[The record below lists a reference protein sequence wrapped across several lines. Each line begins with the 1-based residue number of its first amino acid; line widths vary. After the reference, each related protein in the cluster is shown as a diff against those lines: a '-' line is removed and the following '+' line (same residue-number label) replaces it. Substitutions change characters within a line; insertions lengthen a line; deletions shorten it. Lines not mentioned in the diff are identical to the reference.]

1 MMWRLIFT
9 LIFLLN
15 IYSETFSFP
24 LKPSNTPQRI
34 VSLGPSLTEELY
46 LLGVEDK
53 IVGVTVYCNRPKEA
67 QDKEKVGTV
76 IKVDVERIISLK
88 PDLLLA
94 TTLSDPAQMKKIR
107 SLGIKVVTFPS
118 CRNFSEIC
126 EQFLK
131 LGKITGREEK
141 AREIIGEAKDRVDFI
156 NKKVKDLSKPKVFIQ
171 VGAKPLYTVTKDSFI
186 QDIITLAGGINIAY
200 QAKTGLYSRE
210 EVMREN
216 PDVIIIVT
224 MGIVGEEE
232 KKTWEKFKTLKAG
245 KNKRVYIVDSY
256 KMCSPTP
263 LTFAETLEEMAR
275 LLHPIK

>member
-1 MMWRLIFT
+1 MDMMWRLIFT

-141 AREIIGEAKDRVDFI
+141 AREIIG
-156 NKKVKDLSKPKVFIQ
+156 
-171 VGAKPLYTVTKDSFI
+171 
-186 QDIITLAGGINIAY
+186 
-200 QAKTGLYSRE
+200 
-210 EVMREN
+210 
-216 PDVIIIVT
+216 
-224 MGIVGEEE
+224 
-232 KKTWEKFKTLKAG
+232 
-245 KNKRVYIVDSY
+245 
-256 KMCSPTP
+256 
-263 LTFAETLEEMAR
+263 
-275 LLHPIK
+275 